1 MNMETPESGK
11 LLVAEPF
18 MEDPFFKGAV
28 VFLCECKQEGAFGLI
43 LNKPTEMKVHEV
55 VDDFPVVDNL
65 IYYGGP
71 VQPNTLHYLH
81 RRGDLLPDST
91 EVADGIF
98 WGGDFEK
105 LIFLLDTKQISADEI
120 RFFFGYSGW
129 NEDQLTREIKENSW
143 FISEGSTDYL
153 FDAEPQQLW
162 RTVLRNMGDR
172 FKVIANFPEN
182 PSYN

>member
-1 MNMETPESGK
+1 MNTPTSGK
-11 LLVAEPF
+11 ILVAEPF
-18 MEDPFFKGAV
+18 MEDPYFKGAV
-28 VFLCECKQEGAFGLI
+28 VFLCEYKSDGAFGLI
-43 LNKPTEMKVHEV
+43 LNKPTETKVHEV
-55 VDDFPVVDNL
+55 VEDFPDVDNL

-105 LIFLLDTKQISADEI
+105 LIFLLDTKQITTEEI
-120 RFFFGYSGW
+120 KFFFGYSGW
-129 NEDQLTREIKENSW
+129 EEEQLSREINENSW
-143 FISEGSTDYL
+143 IIGSGTPEYL
-153 FDAEPQQLW
+153 FDEDPKELW

-172 FKVIANFPEN
+172 FRIIANFPEN
-182 PSYN
+182 PSLN